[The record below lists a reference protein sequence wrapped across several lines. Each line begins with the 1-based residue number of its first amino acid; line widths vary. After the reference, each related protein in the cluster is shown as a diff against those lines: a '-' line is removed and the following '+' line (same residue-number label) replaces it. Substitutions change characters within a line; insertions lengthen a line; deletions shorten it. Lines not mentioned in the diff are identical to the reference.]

1 MTCDK
6 AHAPA
11 NTKKAR
17 MRIILIRIVLAAAAA
32 ALAPATGW
40 VQAAAAQG
48 DVVVRIE
55 TALGSIDLVVDT
67 KHAPITAANFLKY
80 VDSHLYDGGRFH
92 RATRPDN
99 YTPAPPNRPAMEI
112 IQGGVDP
119 QRRSEGY
126 DPIPL
131 ERTSVTGLKHLAGT
145 VSMAR
150 EPQADT
156 ARSDFFICLDDQPS
170 LDFGG
175 ERFDDAQGAAA
186 FGHVLKGM
194 DVVRRIQQQPV
205 KGQSLDPPITIV
217 RMFRVEE

>member
-1 MTCDK
+1 
-6 AHAPA
+6 
-11 NTKKAR
+11 
-17 MRIILIRIVLAAAAA
+17 MRTILIRIAVAVAACTTAASA
-32 ALAPATGW
+32 GAQATAP
-40 VQAAAAQG
+40 AQG

-55 TALGSIDLVVDT
+55 TTLGSIDLVVDS

-80 VDSHLYDGGRFH
+80 VDNHLYDGGRFH

-99 YTPAPPNRPAMEI
+99 YTPAPPNRPPMEI
-112 IQGGVDP
+112 IQGGINP
-119 QRRSEGY
+119 EKRSEGY

-131 ERTSVTGLKHLAGT
+131 ERTSVTGLNHVVGT

-156 ARSDFFICLDDQPS
+156 AKSDFFICLDDQPS

-175 ERFDDAQGAAA
+175 KRFDDGQGAAA